1 MNIHRILGGNKFWTV
16 FAFSIVA
23 VVLFLIVYFQYI
35 KPNSEH
41 YKKCICS
48 SNNGTERNCQD
59 TEVVQKNYEDNKA
72 TEFTDLKPREW
83 SKVSSGD
90 YNYPVSNSCNWKDDS
105 GAKNE
110 WVAWDFTD
118 F

>member
-1 MNIHRILGGNKFWTV
+1 MPNMSNGKMNIIVGSALVIVLTIILIIFM
-16 FAFSIVA
+16 
-23 VVLFLIVYFQYI
+23 VV
-35 KPNSEH
+35 KPWRKSEG

-59 TEVVQKNYEDNKA
+59 TEEVEKNYEDNKL
-72 TEFTDLKPREW
+72 TEFTDLKSRGW
-83 SKVSSGD
+83 STVSSGD

>member
-1 MNIHRILGGNKFWTV
+1 MKNIWK
-16 FAFSIVA
+16 IVIA
-23 VVLFLIVYFQYI
+23 VVLTSIIVVAVLIGVGKI
-35 KPNSEH
+35 KLEG

-59 TEVVQKNYEDNKA
+59 TEQVEKNYEDNKL
-72 TEFTDLKPREW
+72 TEFTDLKSRGW
-83 SKVSSGD
+83 SNVSSGD